1 MKECHLCEFCD
12 QQYPEKEKLILHLKS
27 HLMRSTLGVKHKQS
41 LDKPTLNVQSKKQ
54 GQHKVLSKGFY
65 HPAIKQPDGFE
76 EQQNKKKVS
85 VFKSGSGTSNAK
97 PKTQYYIYKEKGQ
110 VKKVIKTVFKP
121 KPSKEKSTVR
131 DELSSNLDDLL
142 RTFEAEDPEP
152 VTSKSP
158 TADFDPRPRFRGRK
172 ITITVLCVL
181 CSVIKCFN

>member
-1 MKECHLCEFCD
+1 
-12 QQYPEKEKLILHLKS
+12 
-27 HLMRSTLGVKHKQS
+27 MRSSLGVKQS
-41 LDKPTLNVQSKKQ
+41 LKKPTLNVQNKKQ
-54 GQHKVLSKGFY
+54 GQQKVLSKGFY

-85 VFKSGSGTSNAK
+85 VFSSGSGTSNTK

-121 KPSKEKSTVR
+121 KPSKDKSTVR

-152 VTSKSP
+152 VTIKSP
-158 TADFDPRPRFRGRK
+158 TADFDPMPKFRGTQII
-172 ITITVLCVL
+172 ITMLCIAIINV
-181 CSVIKCFN
+181 